1 MMNLFSF
8 IDEIA
13 RKQVNKAFRQ
23 IKRGIVKDH
32 DSNKVVALIPEN
44 QGQSKIPVE
53 FLTDG
58 NKGLL
63 FIPKNG
69 ARIEIGEP
77 QRKKLRKI
85 IGIYPPDVDKDDHQ
99 AKAVQ
104 NDEVVVF
111 SGQNEVSIAS
121 DNITIQTKN
130 ITAVITDN
138 TISIT
143 ANTTNGEVN
152 IEAPQGVIT
161 LSAPQNDVTV
171 EGSQGSYGVAATL
184 KDLNDRI
191 TALEGGGS

>member
-58 NKGLL
+58 DKGLL

-69 ARIEIGEP
+69 ARIAIGEP

-99 AKAVQ
+99 AREVKD
-104 NDEVVVF
+104 DEIVVF
-111 SGQNEVSIAS
+111 SG
-121 DNITIQTKN
+121 DNI
-130 ITAVITDN
+130 
-138 TISIT
+138 ISIT
-143 ANTTNGEVN
+143 SD
-152 IEAPQGVIT
+152 GVVIHSINDIT
-161 LSAPQNDVTV
+161 VSGSA
-171 EGSQGSYGVAATL
+171 GSYQLVAKIKELDDRL
-184 KDLNDRI
+184 K
-191 TALEGGGS
+191 ALGG